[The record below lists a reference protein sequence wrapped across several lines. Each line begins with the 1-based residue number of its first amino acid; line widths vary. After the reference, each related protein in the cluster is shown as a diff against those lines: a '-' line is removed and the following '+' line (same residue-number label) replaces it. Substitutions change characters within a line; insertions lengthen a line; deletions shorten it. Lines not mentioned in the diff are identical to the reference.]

1 MFNPVYY
8 KQVKLLMTAIPLLQK
23 YDCFA
28 LKGGTAMN
36 LFVQDLPR
44 LSVDIDLAFLPL
56 VSRDEALKQIS
67 NELERLADEIENK
80 LNQTTVVKQPVAGVT
95 GKLVVNAP
103 DAQIKIEPNF
113 VFRGAL
119 YPVETRILCSA
130 AQEEFELFAES
141 RIVSIADLYGGKICA
156 ALDRQHPRDLFDV
169 LLMFEQFGLTDEIRT
184 AFVVYLAG
192 HPRPMA
198 ELLNPNEQPLA
209 ELYHSQFA
217 GMTREP
223 VSLETLTDVRCRLVQ
238 DLNDRLTTDER
249 HFLLSI
255 KTGTPDWNL
264 LPVEDLD
271 QLPALQWKLRNVGR
285 MDPEK
290 HQQAR
295 NELKRVL
302 QL

>member
-1 MFNPVYY
+1 MFNPGYY
-8 KQVKLLMTAIPLLQK
+8 KQVKLLLATLPLVQK
-23 YDCFA
+23 HDCFA

-36 LFVQDLPR
+36 LFVQNLPR
-44 LSVDIDLAFLPL
+44 LSVDIDLAYLPL
-56 VSRDEALKQIS
+56 VARDEALGQIS
-67 NELERLADEIENK
+67 NKLDQLAGEIENE
-80 LNQTTVVKQPVAGVT
+80 LVQTTVTKQPVAGVS

-119 YPVETRILCSA
+119 HPVETRMLCSA
-130 AQEEFELFAES
+130 AQEEFEQFAES
-141 RIVSIADLYGGKICA
+141 RIVSVADLYGGKICA

-169 LLMFEQFGLTDEIRT
+169 SLMFEQFGLPDEIRT

-198 ELLNPNEQPLA
+198 ELLSPNDQPLD

-223 VSLETLTDVRCRLVQ
+223 VSLETLVDVRRRLIQEV
-238 DLNDRLTTDER
+238 NGGLTNDER

-255 KTGTPDWNL
+255 KAGTPEWSR
-264 LPVEDLD
+264 LPIEHLD
-271 QLPALQWKLRNVGR
+271 KLPALQWKLRNVEK
-285 MDPEK
+285 MEPAK
-290 HQQAR
+290 HQHAI
-295 NELKRVL
+295 NALKRGL
-302 QL
+302 KL

>member
-1 MFNPVYY
+1 MFNPLYY
-8 KQVKLLMTAIPLLQK
+8 KQVKLLLSTLPLLQRHE
-23 YDCFA
+23 CFA

-56 VSRDEALKQIS
+56 TARDKALDQIS
-67 NELERLADEIENK
+67 NQLELLAGEIESE
-80 LNQTTVVKQPVAGVT
+80 LDQAVVTKQPVSGVT
-95 GKLVVNAP
+95 GRLVVNAS

-119 YPVETRILCSA
+119 HPSETHVLCAA
-130 AQEEFELFAES
+130 AQEQFELFAES
-141 RIVSIADLYGGKICA
+141 RLVSVPDLYGGKICA

-169 LLMFEQFGLTDEIRT
+169 YLMFEQFGLTDEIQT

-198 ELLNPNEQPLA
+198 ELLDPNEQPLD

-223 VSLETLTDVRCRLVQ
+223 VSLETLVDVRRRLVQ
-238 DLNDRLTTDER
+238 ELNDGLTENER

-255 KTGTPDWNL
+255 KTGTPEWSR
-264 LPVEDLD
+264 LPIEHLD
-271 QLPALQWKLRNVGR
+271 QLPALQWKLRNIGK
-285 MDPEK
+285 MDSAK
-290 HQQAR
+290 QHQAMD
-295 NELKRVL
+295 ELKRVL
-302 QL
+302 KL